1 MIQVLET
8 NLGMIPTLKAPF
20 KDYNGI
26 ISTIPTG
33 VKSTAYRSFHWIRGS
48 IDLWPLRTFAWC
60 FHGGSPVATP
70 KTILVFFFFGRLVRW
85 KEVVI
90 LT

>member
-8 NLGMIPTLKAPF
+8 NLGMIPTMKVPF
-20 KDYNGI
+20 KNYNGI

-33 VKSTAYRSFHWIRGS
+33 VKSTACSGFHWITGS
-48 IDLWPLRTFAWC
+48 TDLWPLRTFAWC

-70 KTILVFFFFGRLVRW
+70 KKNITCSSPTLRPRGR
-85 KEVVI
+85 
-90 LT
+90 